1 MSRPA
6 HSGFTLLEMLVALAI
21 AAIVITSISAV
32 VLALT
37 RHNTTVIEHGRN
49 QQALREAISI
59 LQQELS
65 SVVIDKPGGT
75 ARFNLENRDLYGKPA
90 STLQF
95 YTLNTAV
102 AGKTSDQLRVRYSPT
117 ESPSG
122 LVLRR
127 SCADAFSVNQPDFQ
141 KDYPILGQLDG
152 FLVECFNGSSWVSI
166 WDSNMQTNLPQKIR
180 ITITIKRQGQTE
192 PFHFIIIP
200 RISSNA

>member
-21 AAIVITSISAV
+21 AAIVITSISTV
-32 VLALT
+32 VLAHT

-49 QQALREAISI
+49 QQALREVISI

-127 SCADAFSVNQPDFQ
+127 SCSDAFSVNQPDFQ

-152 FLVECFNGSSWVSI
+152 FFVECFNGSRWVSI